1 MATRRRQRYRVKI
14 FNELVDII
22 ENEWGKKVDEDDL
35 SIWKQTEDKYKPV
48 FRTKTTW
55 ELLRQQ
61 APTVSWWKGVW
72 FKHHTPKYD
81 FFHWIV
87 IQNRLATWDRMSFWN
102 RGINPSC
109 VLCHAP
115 QETRDHFFFGCLLM
129 RGFLQS
135 TYTNKWSE
143 LTSMI
148 LDNSGGFLR
157 NFLVPYTLQATVHAL
172 WERNER
178 RHGAIARLAR
188 DIGKS
193 SGSSSKEPMSFFT
206 PTRRA

>member
-61 APTVSWWKGVW
+61 APTVSSWKGVW

-81 FFHWIV
+81 FFHWI
-87 IQNRLATWDRMSFWN
+87 ATWDRMSFWN
-102 RGINPSC
+102 RGISPSC
-109 VLCHAP
+109 VLWHAP
-115 QETRDHFFFGCLLM
+115 QETRDHLFFGCSYSLEVWSLLM

-148 LDNSGGFLR
+148 LDNSGAFLR
-157 NFLVPYTLQATVHAL
+157 NFLVQYTMQATVHAL
-172 WERNER
+172 WEK
-178 RHGAIARLAR
+178 GM
-188 DIGKS
+188 K
-193 SGSSSKEPMSFFT
+193 
-206 PTRRA
+206 